1 MGVCN
6 YEYPPNI
13 HLHLQIHFLVLN
25 IQGVKG
31 NVVSN
36 IEIYNMKFILDFHF
50 IEIWSNNI
58 KKTLIF

>member
-6 YEYPPNI
+6 SEYPPNI

-36 IEIYNMKFILDFHF
+36 IEIYNMKFILDFSISSKF
-50 IEIWSNNI
+50 EVTIL
-58 KKTLIF
+58 KKL